1 MFENE
6 IAGTPRPAAWDA
18 ATIYA
23 CLKDGAGPEA
33 TTDRS
38 RDAWEDIAKRY
49 DGVRETVRQALRDG
63 QVAFEGEAGDA
74 MAQRVE
80 PLAGHADTAQQTAT
94 STADVIGQ
102 QGTDFRDARN
112 QVVPPVAVPDK
123 PFLNDLAPWET
134 DYDEARSD
142 ARAADEHNIRV
153 LGNYGDATRSNLGGL
168 PQFEQPPSV
177 TPQLDIPS
185 SSTAQLGGSPQPVGG
200 VGGAAGGQ
208 LGVGGQPGSVAP
220 PGLVGV
226 PGGSGSGTAP
236 PGGGSAG
243 GGAPTRPG
251 PPSVAAGV
259 GSAGGV
265 GGAAGGPRGTGSVT
279 PAPVPLGPGG
289 ADSGG
294 RERWRQTK
302 GPGLF
307 GNSNAGRAGPGSSAD
322 AAGRS
327 GVGSGGGTAAGKT
340 PVTDVGKGAAGARGG
355 SAPAAGTAP
364 GTAAGAPGA
373 RGAAGAPGAGMLGA
387 GGGAARGG
395 EEDQEHTTKYVE
407 KTDDHWGD
415 GRVVAPP
422 VIGAE
427 PEH

>member
-6 IAGTPRPAAWDA
+6 IAGTARPAGWDA

-23 CLKDGAGPEA
+23 WLMDGAGPEA

-63 QVAFEGEAGDA
+63 QVAFEGEAGDT

-80 PLAGHADTAQQTAT
+80 PLAGHADTAQQAAT
-94 STADVIGQ
+94 STADAISQ

-134 DYDEARSD
+134 DYDEAKAG
-142 ARAADEHNIRV
+142 ARAADEHDIRV
-153 LGNYGDATRSNLGGL
+153 LSSYGDATRSNVGGL

-185 SSTAQLGGSPQPVGG
+185 SSTAQVSSSSQPIGG
-200 VGGAAGGQ
+200 VGGAAGG
-208 LGVGGQPGSVAP
+208 LVGVGSPAGVGGQPGPVAQ
-220 PGLVGV
+220 PGVVGV
-226 PGGSGSGTAP
+226 PGGGSAIGTTP
-236 PGGGSAG
+236 PGGGFAG
-243 GGAPTRPG
+243 GGAPTRLGLPG
-251 PPSVAAGV
+251 A
-259 GSAGGV
+259 AGGV
-265 GGAAGGPRGTGSVT
+265 GSVAGGPRGSSPVL

-289 ADSGG
+289 TDGAS

-307 GNSNAGRAGPGSSAD
+307 GNSNAGRPGAGSGAGPGS
-322 AAGRS
+322 RS
-327 GVGSGGGTAAGKT
+327 GTGSGGGSATGKA
-340 PVTDVGKGAAGARGG
+340 PEADAGKGAAGARGG
-355 SAPAAGTAP
+355 TATAS
-364 GTAAGAPGA
+364 GTAAGTTGG
-373 RGAAGAPGAGMLGA
+373 RGAAGAPGAGMV
-387 GGGAARGG
+387 GGGAARRG
-395 EEDQEHTTKYVE
+395 EEDQEHTTKYLE

-415 GRVVAPP
+415 GRSVAPP

-427 PEH
+427 PER

>member
-1 MFENE
+1 MSENE
-6 IAGTPRPAAWDA
+6 IAGTPRPAGWDA

-23 CLKDGAGPEA
+23 WLKDGAGPEA

-80 PLAGHADTAQQTAT
+80 PLAAHADTAQQAAT
-94 STADVIGQ
+94 STADAIGQ

-134 DYDEARSD
+134 DYDEAKAGS
-142 ARAADEHNIRV
+142 RAADEHDIRV
-153 LGNYGDATRSNLGGL
+153 LGNYGDATRSNIGGL

-185 SSTAQLGGSPQPVGG
+185 SSTAQVGGSPQPIGG
-200 VGGAAGGQ
+200 VGGAPSGPP
-208 LGVGGQPGSVAP
+208 GVGGSLSVAGQPGSMAQ
-220 PGLVGV
+220 PGVVGV
-226 PGGSGSGTAP
+226 PGGGSGTGPTP

-243 GGAPTRPG
+243 RGAPTRPG
-251 PPSVAAGV
+251 LPGAAAGV
-259 GSAGGV
+259 GAVAS
-265 GGAAGGPRGTGSVT
+265 GPRGAGPVV
-279 PAPVPLGPGG
+279 PAPVPLGAGG
-289 ADSGG
+289 VDAGG

-307 GNSNAGRAGPGSSAD
+307 GNSNAGRSGAGSGIGSG
-322 AAGRS
+322 GRS
-327 GVGSGGGTAAGKT
+327 GTGSGGGSATGKA
-340 PVTDVGKGAAGARGG
+340 PGVDAGKGAAGAT
-355 SAPAAGTAP
+355 APAAGTAA
-364 GTAAGAPGA
+364 GTPGA
-373 RGAAGAPGAGMLGA
+373 RGAGGAPGAGMAGA
-387 GGGAARGG
+387 GATRRG
-395 EEDQEHTTKYVE
+395 EEDQEHVTKYLE

-415 GRVVAPP
+415 GRAVAPP

-427 PEH
+427 PER